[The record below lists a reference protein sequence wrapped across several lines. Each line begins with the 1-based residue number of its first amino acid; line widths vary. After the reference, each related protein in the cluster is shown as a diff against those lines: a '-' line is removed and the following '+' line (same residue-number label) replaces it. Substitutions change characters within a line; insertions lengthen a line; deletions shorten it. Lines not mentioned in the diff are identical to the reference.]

1 MSPGSGATA
10 PAAEARRATPVGQR
24 IPLCV
29 PEIGGNEWLY
39 VKDCLD
45 SGWVSSVG
53 AFVER
58 FEAAFA
64 ARLGA
69 GHAVAMM
76 NGTAALHIALLAA
89 GLRPGDEVLV
99 PSFTFI
105 APANAVR
112 YAGAWP
118 VFVDAE
124 PDTWQMDPARVVDF
138 LERQCDW
145 IGGELRNRA
154 TGRRLGALLPVHVL
168 GHPVNM
174 APIAA
179 VAEKYGLPVIEDAAE
194 SLGAQY
200 HGRPVGRL
208 GQIACFSFN
217 GNKLMTTGG
226 GGMLVT
232 DDPALAQRARYLGT
246 TARDEPL
253 EGVHGEIGYNYRL
266 TNLQAAMGCAQLER
280 LDRLLGA
287 KRRIAARYG
296 EALAGLPGIEV
307 MPEADWAESAFWLY
321 SVRVDEEA
329 APLASREL
337 RARLGLAGVETRCFW
352 QPLHASPAHAGAP
365 CLGGAVAERL
375 HREVLSLPC
384 SCGLSVD
391 DQDRVIAAIRSALV
405 A

>member
-1 MSPGSGATA
+1 MSNGAA
-10 PAAEARRATPVGQR
+10 ISSARFWQEDSVERR

-29 PEIGGNEWLY
+29 PEIAGDEWRH
-39 VKDCLD
+39 VKACLD
-45 SGWVSSVG
+45 SGWVSSAG
-53 AFVER
+53 PYVER

-69 GHAVAMM
+69 GLAVAMV
-76 NGTAALHIALLAA
+76 NGTAALQIALLAA

-124 PDTWQMDPARVVDF
+124 AETWQMNPDRVVDF

-168 GHPVNM
+168 GHPVDM
-174 APIAA
+174 APVLA
-179 VAEKYGLPVIEDAAE
+179 VAETFGLPVVEDAAE
-194 SLGAQY
+194 GLGAMY
-200 HGRPVGRL
+200 RGRPVGRL
-208 GQIACFSFN
+208 GQIGCFSFN

-232 DDPALAQRARYLGT
+232 DDPALAKRARYLST
-246 TARDEPL
+246 TAKDEPV
-253 EGVHGEIGYNYRL
+253 EGVHGAIGYNHRL
-266 TNLQAAMGCAQLER
+266 TALQAALGCAQLER
-280 LDRLLGA
+280 LDHLLGA

-296 EALAGLPGIEV
+296 EALAGLPGITV
-307 MPEADWAESAFWLY
+307 MPEAHWADSAFWLY
-321 SVRVDEEA
+321 SIRVDEA
-329 APLASREL
+329 AAGISSREL
-337 RARLGLAGVETRCFW
+337 RARLGRAGIETRSFW
-352 QPLHASPAHAGAP
+352 QPLHLSPAHAGAP

-375 HREVLSLPC
+375 YREVLSLPC
-384 SCGLSVD
+384 SCGLAAE
-391 DQDRVIAAIRSALV
+391 DQDRVIAAVKAAL
-405 A
+405 AA